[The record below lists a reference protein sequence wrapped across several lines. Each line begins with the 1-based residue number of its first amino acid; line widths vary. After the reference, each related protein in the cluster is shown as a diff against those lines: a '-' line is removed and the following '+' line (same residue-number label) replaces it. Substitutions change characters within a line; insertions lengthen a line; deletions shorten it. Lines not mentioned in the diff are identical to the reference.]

1 MRRPLRYTLSMLRDA
16 GVEVDHVREAAR
28 HTEIILGNGGLYR
41 VPHGNH
47 PSRRH
52 ERGLRSFIRKI
63 LRSEA
68 VS

>member
-16 GVEVDHVREAAR
+16 GVEVDHVHEATR
-28 HTEIILGNGGLYR
+28 HTEIVLENGSLYR
-41 VPHGNH
+41 VPKGNH

-68 VS
+68 VP